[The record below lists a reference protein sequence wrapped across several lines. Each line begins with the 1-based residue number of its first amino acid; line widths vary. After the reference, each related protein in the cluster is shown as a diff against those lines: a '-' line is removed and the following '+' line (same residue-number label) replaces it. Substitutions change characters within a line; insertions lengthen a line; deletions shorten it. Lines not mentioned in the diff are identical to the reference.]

1 MTLSYDKDADVLY
14 VTFEGLPHQSYIYV
28 ENENGD
34 VLRVDKKSKRVVGC
48 TIPFFSKRTMKR
60 KVTVPEVGR
69 VPSNESTKD
78 LVSR

>member
-14 VTFEGLPHQSYIYV
+14 VTFERLPHQSYIYV

-48 TIPFFSKRTMKR
+48 TIPFFSKRTMKQ

-69 VPSNESTKD
+69 VPFNEFTKE